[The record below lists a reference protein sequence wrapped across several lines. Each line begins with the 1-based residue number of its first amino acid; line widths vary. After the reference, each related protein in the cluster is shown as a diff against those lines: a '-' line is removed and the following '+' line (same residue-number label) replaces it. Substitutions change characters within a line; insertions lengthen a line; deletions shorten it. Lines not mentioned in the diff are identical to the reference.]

1 VGYKYIIA
9 GLLFLNGSSLKET
22 KKEGEQYGKTQNK
35 TLLESI
41 KDFDVESLRGS
52 EDEPFEAEEAKEQ
65 LKKQQ
70 IPDSELKSFLESPDL
85 QKNYQTINKDEY
97 YFQRS
102 DEITSYKNESVETKN
117 EEAPNAYTY
126 ETCLEVG
133 APFTMELIRT
143 LQLEVESKSKEREER
158 ICLGHHEDDFLYWG
172 SRSDALQWIVKRK
185 EELSLDASLET
196 YDAYIHEH
204 KRGEYYI
211 MRAEWKH
218 YSDCSHCKAY
228 TSRMVQDELIE
239 EVGQQ
244 WVYED
249 SSKAMLETPECTL
262 VERVCLD
269 SAPRII
275 KGKEFQKQCWVEKL
289 VYLCRKPKSDG
300 CAVLREKKCHEVER
314 KCVQEGELGCGLW
327 EVTYKCLNKNPY
339 QPIEE
344 PSDLYGLQEST
355 WETTKEPNSSFA
367 SIATKLS
374 LFDEMKK
381 DIEEQNARDAT
392 KIQIFK
398 GKEMKCSKSVADE
411 LLYDCCFAF
420 GGISTKLK
428 LSQCSEEELSLAEM
442 REKGLCHYVGKYSQE
457 FMDLWKTR
465 DEHVY
470 CCFTSKLSRVFQE
483 EAREQL
489 KMDWGKP
496 KEPNCR
502 GFLTADIDK
511 LDFTTLDLNE
521 AFDQT
526 SKEFEKRLQ
535 EKVER
540 MQPRI
545 KERIDKEVKNEP
557 L

>member
-1 VGYKYIIA
+1 MIA
-9 GLLFLNGSSLKET
+9 GLLFLNASLLKET
-22 KKEGEQYGKTQNK
+22 KKEGEQYGKTENK
-35 TLLESI
+35 ALFESI
-41 KDFDVESLRGS
+41 KNFDVEDLRQS
-52 EDEPFEAEEAKEQ
+52 EEEHFEAEKAKEQ

-70 IPDSELKSFLESPDL
+70 IPDSEVKSFLESSAL
-85 QKNYQTINKDEY
+85 QKNYQTINEDEH
-97 YFQRS
+97 YFRRS
-102 DEITSYKNESVETKN
+102 DEITSATKKIVEESN
-117 EEAPNAYTY
+117 EETPATY
-126 ETCLEVG
+126 IFETCLEVG

-143 LQLEVESKSKEREER
+143 LKLEVESKSKEREEK
-158 ICLGHHEDDFLYWG
+158 ICLGHHEDDLLYKR
-172 SRSDALQWIVKRK
+172 SRSEALQWIVKRK
-185 EELSLDASLET
+185 EELSQDASLES

-204 KRGEYYI
+204 KRGEYYL

-228 TSRMVQDELIE
+228 TSRVVQDELIE
-239 EVGQQ
+239 EIGQQ
-244 WVYED
+244 WIYEN
-249 SSKAMLETPECTL
+249 SSKAMLESPECTL
-262 VERVCLD
+262 IERVCLD

-289 VYLCRKPKSDG
+289 VYLCRKPKSNG
-300 CAVLREKKCHEVER
+300 CAVLREKKCQEVER
-314 KCVQEGELGCGLW
+314 KCLQKGEHGCALW
-327 EVTYKCLNKNPY
+327 EVTYKCLNKNSYEPH
-339 QPIEE
+339 EE
-344 PSDLYGLQEST
+344 PSDLYGMQKST

-398 GKEMKCSKSVADE
+398 GKEMKCSKNVADE

-420 GGISTKLK
+420 GGISTNLK

-442 REKGLCHYVGKYSQE
+442 REQGLCHYIGKYSHD
-457 FMDLWKTR
+457 FMNILKTR
-465 DEHVY
+465 DEYVY
-470 CCFTSKLSRVFQE
+470 CCFNSKLSRVFQE
-483 EAREQL
+483 EARDQL
-489 KMDWGKP
+489 KMDWGKA

-511 LDFTTLDLNE
+511 LDFTILNLNE

-526 SKEFEKRLQ
+526 SQEFEKRLQ

-540 MQPRI
+540 MQPKI
-545 KERIDKEVKNEP
+545 KERIEKEVKHEP
-557 L
+557 R